1 MELLSLNIRTALHLM
16 HLDKCRSSRTKRCCG
31 RYFYR
36 FRGENETSVPYSLG
50 CSLHTLPITLNIFIL
65 LFASIAKVRRSINC
79 PPTLDEYM
87 YTCISSSAYTAQTDQ
102 STIGIHRVA
111 PVTAGREHSVSWDV
125 SWLLVQCKSTCH
137 TESRIRLP
145 TGLNDDPYQDFQ
157 IRIRAVIS
165 PYLLVN
171 KYGGINWSNCSKNW
185 TGRANPYRPE

>member
-1 MELLSLNIRTALHLM
+1 MSIKPELRIDYEGECYYNGPLSVCKVELIHGLEMELLSLNIRTALHLM

-125 SWLLVQCKSTCH
+125 S
-137 TESRIRLP
+137 
-145 TGLNDDPYQDFQ
+145 
-157 IRIRAVIS
+157 
-165 PYLLVN
+165 
-171 KYGGINWSNCSKNW
+171 
-185 TGRANPYRPE
+185 